1 MVTRHEIAQLFSPI
15 ISTCQV
21 NLDGCCQVS
30 DVGLAQLLSVLP
42 ADCHLSVIGTAVCRL
57 SAARDKK
64 VRTGAGSV
72 FPLDEGYYY
81 VENWT
86 VYNGRRLLGTVNS
99 EK

>member
-1 MVTRHEIAQLFSPI
+1 MVTRHEIAHLFSPI
-15 ISTCQV
+15 VSTCQV

-30 DVGLAQLLSVLP
+30 DVGLARLLSVLP

-81 VENWT
+81 VENLT
-86 VYNGRRLLGTVNS
+86 VCIGRRLLETKNS

>member
-1 MVTRHEIAQLFSPI
+1 M
-15 ISTCQV
+15 
-21 NLDGCCQVS
+21 S
-30 DVGLAQLLSVLP
+30 DVGFARLLSVLP

-64 VRTGAGSV
+64 VRTGAGSA

-86 VYNGRRLLGTVNS
+86 VYNGRRLLGTVNN

>member
-1 MVTRHEIAQLFSPI
+1 M
-15 ISTCQV
+15 
-21 NLDGCCQVS
+21 VS

-86 VYNGRRLLGTVNS
+86 VCIGRRLLGTVNN

>member
-1 MVTRHEIAQLFSPI
+1 M
-15 ISTCQV
+15 
-21 NLDGCCQVS
+21 S

-57 SAARDKK
+57 SDKK

-81 VENWT
+81 VENLT
-86 VYNGRRLLGTVNS
+86 VCIGRRLLETKNS